1 MIGEILAPAIG
12 LIGVLVGGF
21 VSYLTQTSND
31 KRIEKRNDKRQ
42 KYIAY
47 NEFLLREGI
56 NSPLVHGVH
65 GDSERD
71 FLWEVYA
78 EGNRKIL
85 YDNLHLLHSE
95 IVWSVLQIDLISE
108 EAEVMGPDYIYKIRI
123 YDLYKEI
130 KDWIIKDYRYEISQ
144 YAR

>member
-1 MIGEILAPAIG
+1 MDEIISPVIG

-21 VSYLTQTSND
+21 VSYLTQTRND
-31 KRIEKRNDKRQ
+31 KRIERRNDKRQ
-42 KYIAY
+42 KHIAY
-47 NEFLLREGI
+47 NKFLLLEGM

-65 GDSERD
+65 SDSERD

-78 EGNRKIL
+78 EGTRKVL

-95 IVWSVLQIDLISE
+95 IVWSVLQIDIISE
-108 EAEVMGPDYIYKIRI
+108 EAEVMGPDYIYINR
-123 YDLYKEI
+123 LYGLYEEI

-144 YAR
+144 HGR